1 MARSAW
7 TSLVV
12 AAVVAMTLVMPAS
25 ASERELLRASA
36 LESSML
42 AQMNAV
48 RAKHG
53 KAPLKLSPAL
63 SAAARS
69 HSQAMASKGF
79 FSHNSANGSSFSTR
93 IRKWYGPKGYRS
105 WAAGE
110 NLLWRSPD
118 VDAAA
123 AVQMWMESPPHRAN
137 LLRGRLGINLA
148 VRPSVRLRNRWRR
161 LASRKLCKR
170 EKRLKLVKL
179 ACIPL

>member
-1 MARSAW
+1 M
-7 TSLVV
+7 SL
-12 AAVVAMTLVMPAS
+12 AVIGAVAMTLVMPAT

-36 LESSML
+36 LESSIL

-69 HSQAMASKGF
+69 HSQSMVTKGF
-79 FSHNSANGSSFSTR
+79 FSHDSANGSSFSTR
-93 IRKWYGPKGYRS
+93 VRKWYGPRGYRS

-118 VDAAA
+118 IDAAS

-137 LLRGRLGINLA
+137 LLRAGWREVGLGAIHAYAAPGAYGGLEVTVVTA
-148 VRPSVRLRNRWRR
+148 DFGTRT
-161 LASRKLCKR
+161 
-170 EKRLKLVKL
+170 
-179 ACIPL
+179 

>member
-1 MARSAW
+1 M
-7 TSLVV
+7 SLAV
-12 AAVVAMTLVMPAS
+12 AAVVALTTVMPAS

-36 LESSML
+36 LESSIV
-42 AQMNAV
+42 AQINAV

-53 KAPLKLSPAL
+53 LAPLKLSSPL

-79 FSHNSANGSSFSTR
+79 FSHDSANGSNFSTR
-93 IRKWYGPKGYRS
+93 VRKWYGPKGYRS

-123 AVQMWMESPPHRAN
+123 AVQMWMESPAHRAN
-137 LLRGRLGINLA
+137 VLRAAWREVGLGAIHAYAAPGAFGGLEVTVVTA
-148 VRPSVRLRNRWRR
+148 DFGTRR
-161 LASRKLCKR
+161 
-170 EKRLKLVKL
+170 
-179 ACIPL
+179 